1 MYKFELLQKYSNEF
15 NEMMKNSVELINC
28 GKKNCKIE
36 FKELQK
42 YKNKIF
48 DKISKLNKKEQK
60 TISYKKF
67 DLIRINI
74 EKNYREHKY
83 VKEYLEKVRIGIKPN
98 DKNIVNFN
106 KQFLIYQ
113 KNMKK
118 NFKNY
123 AKTVE
128 KKNYNNETKKLL
140 NMLHININVIKMQKC
155 SLKKCLELHK
165 KDLNL
170 VKNFAEK
177 MCKEK
182 QKKSC
187 KIYKMIDKLDFT
199 KITYNDNMKI
209 LKLIRKGM

>member
-1 MYKFELLQKYSNEF
+1 MHKFELIQKYKKEF
-15 NEMMKNSVELINC
+15 NEMMKNSVDVINC
-28 GKKNCKIE
+28 SKKKCKIE
-36 FKELQK
+36 FEELQK
-42 YKNKIF
+42 YRNKVF

-74 EKNYREHKY
+74 EKSYREHKY
-83 VKEYLEKVRIGIKPN
+83 VKEYLEKVRIGTKPN
-98 DKNIVNFN
+98 DTNIVNFN

-128 KKNYNNETKKLL
+128 KKKYNNENKKLF
-140 NMLHININVIKMQKC
+140 NMLQVDINVIKMQKC
-155 SLKKCLELHK
+155 SFEKCLELHK

-209 LKLIRKGM
+209 IKLIRKGL

>member
-1 MYKFELLQKYSNEF
+1 MVRGVFWI
-15 NEMMKNSVELINC
+15 SVKMRFVRMVVFRGQGAHFKRQQVADVVISQA
-28 GKKNCKIE
+28 GAWPGHGQIRKKRFFVENMSLAWAE
-36 FKELQK
+36 A
-42 YKNKIF
+42 IF
-48 DKISKLNKKEQK
+48 RAIICWGL
-60 TISYKKF
+60 
-67 DLIRINI
+67 RICAGW
-74 EKNYREHKY
+74 RPAT
-83 VKEYLEKVRIGIKPN
+83 LTQSP
-98 DKNIVNFN
+98 DWAT
-106 KQFLIYQ
+106 Q
-113 KNMKK
+113 KNPDFERNWRHPKS
-118 NFKNY
+118 F
-123 AKTVE
+123 
-128 KKNYNNETKKLL
+128 
-140 NMLHININVIKMQKC
+140 